1 MKFSKKQLEPEE
13 SRIFGGERIFMPH
26 GRLTI
31 TNGKADVWYQYLG
44 EASDLTDDD
53 IGFMLDTAPQKIPR
67 TIINLD
73 DLTQWRRVNNINNP
87 EPENTVRTMNEPIQP
102 ANHTDAVRKMIAS
115 QKFNNAELS
124 KMVSLA
130 NMLAGEDG
138 EDAVMETLYGYMSG
152 LIKWQDDYEEFFSL
166 PDTDF

>member
-1 MKFSKKQLEPEE
+1 
-13 SRIFGGERIFMPH
+13 
-26 GRLTI
+26 
-31 TNGKADVWYQYLG
+31 
-44 EASDLTDDD
+44 
-53 IGFMLDTAPQKIPR
+53 
-67 TIINLD
+67 
-73 DLTQWRRVNNINNP
+73 
-87 EPENTVRTMNEPIQP
+87 MNEPIQA

-152 LIKWQDDYEEFFSL
+152 LINWQDDYEEFFSL